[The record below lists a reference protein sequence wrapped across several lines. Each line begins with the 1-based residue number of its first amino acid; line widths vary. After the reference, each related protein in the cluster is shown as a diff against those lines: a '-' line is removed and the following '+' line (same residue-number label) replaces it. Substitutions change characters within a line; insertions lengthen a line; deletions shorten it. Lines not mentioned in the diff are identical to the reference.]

1 RMGSSMFY
9 RLVRLLETDPVF
21 QTTGNKPQR
30 PVSDQLACFLWRYG
44 SLGSDVL
51 TTAQNLSL
59 SVGSVCNYS
68 RRVIAALR
76 CLRNRFLSWPNPD
89 RKDLISA
96 SIEERSGFRNCLGA
110 GDGSLIRLLAMP
122 TEHGALYLCRKKFA
136 AVSSAF
142 ML

>member
-1 RMGSSMFY
+1 MTQIQNGLFY
-9 RLVRLLETDPVF
+9 
-21 QTTGNKPQR
+21 
-30 PVSDQLACFLWRYG
+30 
-44 SLGSDVL
+44 VL
-51 TTAQNLSL
+51 QAAQNLSL

-76 CLRNRFLSWPNPD
+76 HLRNRFLSWPNPD

-122 TEHGALYLCRKKFA
+122 TEHASFYFLRNGMARFRVRYDNLEEFRF
-136 AVSSAF
+136 VGS
-142 ML
+142 MLPYNAILNPPVQ